1 MIRLRLFYGSVMKS
15 KQLFPYAVDFVVILI
30 VLTVIFTSF
39 YAARYILYAGRN
51 ADRRITVIT
60 ESLPHNLEGS
70 IRIGDTVYDNLTKK
84 RLGEIDSILLI
95 HSEETVRY
103 EISFMSFFEPRGDS
117 LRTKS
122 VWFRFSEVA
131 A

>member
-1 MIRLRLFYGSVMKS
+1 MIRLRLFNGSAMKS
-15 KQLFPYAVDFVVILI
+15 KQLFPYTTDFVIILMI
-30 VLTVIFTSF
+30 LALTLSSF
-39 YAARYILYAGRN
+39 FAVKSILYSRRGSAL
-51 ADRRITVIT
+51 RITVLT
-60 ESLPHNLEGS
+60 EPLPNDLEGS

-103 EISFMSFFEPRGDS
+103 EISFISFFEPRGDS

-131 A
+131 V